1 MRWITIHRQGVV
13 VAGVGVTI
21 TIATT
26 AVVATVVD
34 GRPGAGVVTVA
45 ISAETDGC
53 RCLRQKQHAG
63 GL

>member
-1 MRWITIHRQGVV
+1 MRWITIHCQGVV
-13 VAGVGVTI
+13 VGVI

-34 GRPGAGVVTVA
+34 GWPGTGVVTVA